1 MQSLQALEGI
11 LLEFDILKMAPLP
24 TQEPSREKEVVDN
37 RIRGVKDDGYSD
49 RLDNPNIFTN
59 KSGAPLL
66 SADGKPLRPFT
77 IVGNREEIR
86 KGVFRPGHNLPT
98 MSIDEYLEEERRRGN
113 IIEGGGCVVSVS
125 VG

>member
-11 LLEFDILKMAPLP
+11 LLELDILKVAPPL
-24 TQEPSREKEVVDN
+24 TQEPSSEKGVVDN
-37 RIRGVKDDGYSD
+37 RIRGVGDDEYSD
-49 RLDNPNIFTN
+49 RLDNPNIFN
-59 KSGAPLL
+59 KSGTPLL

-77 IVGNREEIR
+77 IVSNREEVR

-113 IIEGGGCVVSVS
+113 IIEGGGYVMSVS
-125 VG
+125 IV